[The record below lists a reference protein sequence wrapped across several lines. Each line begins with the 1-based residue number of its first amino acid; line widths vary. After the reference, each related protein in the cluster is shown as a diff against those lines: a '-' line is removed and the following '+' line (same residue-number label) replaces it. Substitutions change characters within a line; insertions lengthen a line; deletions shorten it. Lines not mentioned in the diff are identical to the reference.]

1 MSSTY
6 HPSTSLGRVDP
17 PCSEPFNAT
26 GKILSWHKREPG
38 RRRAT
43 GRRRWVGGAACTSL
57 VRCATVV
64 AAGRRKAAEK
74 CRASRGVCVAK
85 RASSCDQL
93 AGPLTRNTFVARAG
107 GDLSCMTYAMRERNR
122 TGSIGRSS
130 SEMRLHRTRHF
141 LTRKPSARDL
151 RTLWHTERDHTLLAC
166 CRHQRLHGQITR
178 LGEYLGHPIYQGS
191 GAQRDRAG
199 SALLPAPLGPMIAVS
214 LPAPTLPE
222 AS

>member
-1 MSSTY
+1 MAQMRAGQEESNGETQV
-6 HPSTSLGRVDP
+6 GRGV
-17 PCSEPFNAT
+17 
-26 GKILSWHKREPG
+26 
-38 RRRAT
+38 
-43 GRRRWVGGAACTSL
+43 ACTSL

-93 AGPLTRNTFVARAG
+93 AGPLTQNTFVARAG

-151 RTLWHTERDHTLLAC
+151 CTLWHTERDRTLRVC
-166 CRHQRLHGQITR
+166 CCHQRLHVQITR
-178 LGEYLGHPIYQGS
+178 LGEYLGHPIYHGS
-191 GAQRDRAG
+191 VAQRDRAG